1 MLRKAMRWIKKREAK
16 NNMKIVTFNDSDFLK
31 QLELCVKYGFPCLFQ
46 DVNDYIDP
54 IIDNILAKNIKG
66 AAGREVVLLGD
77 KEIDYDPN
85 FRLYLNTKLANPKYP
100 PNVYGKVTLPVF
112 LYVYEIKQ
120 TYIELKVTRLGS
132 GVNDSVTLGGWI
144 DAMGKVFWGTKV
156 TQWGPGAKIR

>member
-1 MLRKAMRWIKKREAK
+1 MRWIKRREAK
-16 NNMKIVTFNDSDFLK
+16 NNMKILTFNDSDFLK

-54 IIDNILAKNIKG
+54 IVDNILAKNIKG

-100 PNVYGKVTLPVF
+100 PNVYSKVKLIVCYAYVF
-112 LYVYEIKQ
+112 ITFNDFKPLV
-120 TYIELKVTRLGS
+120 RL
-132 GVNDSVTLGGWI
+132 
-144 DAMGKVFWGTKV
+144 
-156 TQWGPGAKIR
+156 

>member
-1 MLRKAMRWIKKREAK
+1 MFYLRTYSRGVCITQAMRWIKKREAK
-16 NNMKIVTFNDSDFLK
+16 NNMKILTFNDSDFLK

-100 PNVYGKVTLPVF
+100 PNVYGKVRDWL
-112 LYVYEIKQ
+112 
-120 TYIELKVTRLGS
+120 S
-132 GVNDSVTLGGWI
+132 GVLDTTMDVINVRKNILKCWKTRFVQN
-144 DAMGKVFWGTKV
+144 K
-156 TQWGPGAKIR
+156 